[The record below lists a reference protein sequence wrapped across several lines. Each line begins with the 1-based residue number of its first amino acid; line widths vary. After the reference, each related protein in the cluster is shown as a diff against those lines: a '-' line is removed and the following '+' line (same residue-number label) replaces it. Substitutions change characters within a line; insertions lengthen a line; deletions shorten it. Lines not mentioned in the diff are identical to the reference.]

1 MIPQKLFPFFLF
13 FCLWIAIPL
22 QGLEIYVDSD
32 PKSPSTMASGEANN
46 PFKDLTQAWNKVQQ
60 FLVSDEIQ
68 NEDIVLYLKASQVG
82 YAHPEGVNISNKIGE
97 KKIQSLTIKAW
108 DDVSLALNDF
118 PLECASLPRLQAS
131 EKPWKFANIP
141 NITLTGL
148 SFTSERKIWISEA
161 NDTTVSDVCLSSA
174 SKGLM
179 QATTAIILSNVQRP
193 IFKSMMLNLDGYVN
207 LVNFTNEDPIGLSTR
222 VKVKD
227 IAVFVSSVS
236 TYSVFWGSC
245 FEFRVRDYQ
254 TPKFLTKPRLL
265 NWKSSQELTVKNVN
279 LKFTREDGNSRY
291 LPLLG
296 TFTGFDSVFID
307 SFAIEGQYFYMERM
321 TPFRIYDTVTVN
333 ITRTSFNNNFFVTE
347 AKGIPAAA
355 RFSLYTVRNAQNVS
369 ISNISVLENQY
380 ILQKTYVNVQPPY
393 FQLAIVDGVLNLTL
407 RDVDV
412 KSNKFTGDV
421 NLVQVISEEFTQVDQ
436 ITVRN
441 LNVTN
446 TTNEIMR
453 AFSFLTVSK
462 SWLKSFDIRDL
473 QAANSTIYGKLL
485 RFENLIEEKSNNTL
499 FFEKIQ
505 IYNCTSRDFGLVYFQ
520 AKSLEKDPLPQVQYY
535 YLKMEQLIVVNNNFT
550 GLYIQ
555 DWNDQTS
562 LIEIQ
567 NAKIYLEGAM
577 ITHNVF
583 DHHHMILLQ
592 KQYSSVFLMS
602 CSIDSNTFSQ
612 ASFIKTKFD
621 PLPQTIQT
629 SICHPKTG
637 IISPFYRFAFINFVN
652 FTQLTLKDTALMS
665 LNMPYLNVGFNRFEA
680 ITIDHARILE
690 AGGYDPA
697 TCGMKDFTFQ
707 RNEKIEAQVLEE
719 VDGRFLTLFDGFF
732 TTQIFN
738 PLSIVYCST
747 INFNDFRTINLTT
760 GNVTLTLKKYDFQQ
774 GSMSFMSNNITGLLC
789 YDNAVNLVESIGS
802 IQALGFVENNLTLT
816 LNLNSFL
823 KFSEFKDNK
832 MLIIT
837 KNHISG
843 FAGHSCF
850 IISGASL
857 TTTKIVTNVIERSRF
872 FHSIFDLDI
881 SQNNALQVWYEN
893 QFNDNILDA
902 KDRSLIDIEDSE
914 GKSMLPVNPMK
925 ISKSVSSML
934 LVNIERN
941 EGAIYFHNNDM
952 IGNRIQVADDSLYAK
967 LSYLLV
973 TIEASKSRKE
983 FVMSKLRFINNTY
996 HNVKNFTLHKELNGL
1011 FSLLIGNSKCII
1023 SNSEFKNIDIDSQG
1037 NGLFFIA
1044 SNETTMMNNQFSNIT
1059 MYRENA
1065 ILDLMSIYVHIHSNN
1080 FNDIKLAGAGIF
1092 MLNPTS
1098 PNEGKAYVNTVHF
1111 YDNILKN
1118 CKVSGASLGGEMG
1131 NILNMKDISVFMWV
1145 TKNTIV
1151 DSFDQNPAFYFTNS
1165 LCQACVFDENSFEI
1179 TSASAPENRFYEI
1192 HHSKGSYSIADN
1204 TIAYSGLDHDHS
1216 DLFFVA
1222 KKSPL
1227 AEITIKNLKQTRE
1240 NPKSSLRLVQIDSG
1254 SLKIQDLE
1262 IKDTIYTKD
1271 QFVIQVLGDETNL
1284 YNAVILMNN
1293 VTLQNLTFVPPQ
1305 GTSEEN
1311 TGVIDWK
1318 STASKDEEHDWHF
1331 MIQNSTFKDIVDNSA
1346 IVVRAPEIGTLLV
1359 LNSSFVNLKSKQ
1371 GSALN
1376 LLTTGDRLSQI
1387 GVNSCEFIDNFAS
1400 QAGGAIFM
1408 NPADYMIGQNNFT
1421 NNHAKSLGGAVYIS
1435 SQERSFNLASCNYTN
1450 NTASVGNDIVSAI
1463 KGLKL
1468 EFTSDEKNGLRIE
1481 EHASKGFET
1490 KFILRNSSTR
1500 AIIST
1505 ALNVS
1510 FYDYNGFPTLDLN
1523 DQGNSYVS
1531 LYFGN
1536 NKMNQKRLT
1545 SVACTETGCYVDQLN
1560 VILSGEEDEVVNVQV
1575 EYSSVS
1581 RSGIKSTWETSFE
1594 IELRACVS
1602 GEHFNNV
1609 TLTCDYCPPGT
1620 YSMVPSSPCQDCP
1633 MNATCKGGNSF
1644 EAKSGYWKANSDT
1657 TPTPS
1662 SVVECRKDGII
1673 RCEGGLENDG
1683 CAVGFT
1689 GTKCETCDFKNGF
1702 VQSGP
1707 FNCQRCEDPHRKL
1720 ILMGIGLLLYVIYK
1734 AICIRKLYSSNET
1747 EGDDEKKLYEASEKK
1762 YYVRLLILYTQ
1773 ILSLLLLFNMEMK
1786 GKLSSF
1792 LQIGN
1797 PSEFLQVNLQC
1808 SMLALGVNS
1817 DYFIYD
1823 STLIILASPFL
1834 QMLLI
1839 VVLMKIFVRGLKMSG
1854 LIWST
1859 IVFTLL
1865 LEQPGIVG
1873 NLTSFLSCSDD
1884 HMTLY
1889 PNWSCQDQNYL
1900 FFKEFIITP
1909 NLIFWAGILPAFVF
1923 LSLFFRRNK
1932 LEQVCVRKT
1941 WGAFYDFNNKRH
1953 HYWSIFV
1960 MIFTLTV
1967 SYVTYNLQADAKACA
1982 FTLFLLLC
1990 SYQFL
1995 TRLVQPFKYPS
2006 FNFIEGLTFNLL
2018 MITVILGYYTLDNKQ
2033 PTLKNIAYGVIG
2045 GLNSLMFVF
2054 LVLKVSDLAGKRRL
2068 NSIIARLKRVFAG
2081 ERRDDDEDGLKERL
2095 LLSEEGDY
2103 LSRNQ
2108 SVAFDELKDK
2118 KMAFYM
2124 GTRNTDDV
2132 VL

>member
-1 MIPQKLFPFFLF
+1 MIPQKFLIFFL
-13 FCLWIAIPL
+13 LIGIWTSLPT

-32 PKSPSTMASGEANN
+32 QKSPTTTPTGETND
-46 PFKDLTQAWNKVQQ
+46 PFKDLTQAWNKIQE
-60 FLVSDEIQ
+60 FLASDEIH
-68 NEDIVLYLKASQVG
+68 NEELVIYLKASKIG
-82 YAHPEGVNISNKIGE
+82 YAHPEGVNISNKHGE
-97 KKIQSLTIKAW
+97 KKIDSLTIKSW

-118 PLECASLPRLQAS
+118 TLDCSNLPKLEASD
-131 EKPWKFANIP
+131 KPWKFANIP
-141 NITLTGL
+141 NVTLRGL
-148 SFTSERKIWISEA
+148 SFTSERKIWINDA

-174 SKGLM
+174 SKGVM
-179 QATTAIILSNVQRP
+179 QANTAIILSNIQRP
-193 IFKSMMLNLDGYVN
+193 VFKSLMLDLNGYVN
-207 LVNFTNEDPIGLSTR
+207 LVNLTNEDPMSLSTR

-245 FEFRVRDYQ
+245 FEFRIRDYE
-254 TPKFLTKPRLL
+254 TPKFLSKPRLM
-265 NWKSSQELTVKNVN
+265 NWKSSQELSVKNVN
-279 LKFTREDGNSRY
+279 LKFVRKDGNSRY

-296 TFTGFDSVFID
+296 TFTGFDSVTID

-321 TPFRIYDTVTVN
+321 TPFKIFDTVTVN
-333 ITRTSFNNNFFVTE
+333 ITRTLFNNNFFVTE

-355 RFSLYTVRNAQNVS
+355 RFSLYTVGNAQNVS
-369 ISNISVLENQY
+369 ISNISVFENQY
-380 ILQKTYVNVQPPY
+380 ILQKTYINVQPPY
-393 FQLAIVDGVLNLTL
+393 FQLAILDGVLNFTL
-407 RDVDV
+407 KDIDV

-446 TTNEIMR
+446 TTNEMMR
-453 AFSFLTVSK
+453 TFSFLTVTG
-462 SWLKSFDIRDL
+462 SWLRSFDIRDV
-473 QAANSTIYGKLL
+473 QASNSTIYGKLL
-485 RFENLIEEKSNNTL
+485 RFENLREEKSNNTF

-505 IYNCTSRDFGLVYFQ
+505 IYNCSSRDFGLIYFQ

-535 YLKMEQLIVVNNNFT
+535 YLKMEQLIVMNNNFT

-562 LIEIQ
+562 FIDIQ
-567 NAKIYLEGAM
+567 NAKIYIEGSIIAYN
-577 ITHNVF
+577 TF
-583 DHHHMILLQ
+583 DHYHMILLQ
-592 KQYSSVFLMS
+592 KQYSSIFMMS

-612 ASFIKTKFD
+612 ANFIKTKFD
-621 PLPQTIQT
+621 ALPQTLQT
-629 SICHPKTG
+629 AICQPKAG

-665 LNMPYLNVGFNRFEA
+665 LNMPYLNVAFNRFEGV
-680 ITIDHARILE
+680 IIDHARILE
-690 AGGYDPA
+690 AGDYDPA
-697 TCGMKDFTFQ
+697 TCGMKDFTFK
-707 RNEKIEAQVLEE
+707 RNEAIEEQVLEE
-719 VDGRFLTLFDGFF
+719 VDERFWALFDGDLA
-732 TTQIFN
+732 TQLFN
-738 PLSIVYCST
+738 PLQIIYSST
-747 INFNDFRTINLTT
+747 INYNDFRSINLTT
-760 GNVTLTLKKYDFQQ
+760 GNLVTLKKYDFQQ
-774 GSMSFMSNNITGLLC
+774 GSISFMFNNITGLIC
-789 YDNAVNLVESIGS
+789 YDSAVNLVESIGS
-802 IQALGFVENNLTLT
+802 IHALGFVENNLTLT

-823 KFSEFKDNK
+823 KFSEFKDNR
-832 MLIIT
+832 MLIILR
-837 KNHISG
+837 NHVSA
-843 FAGHSCF
+843 FAGYSCF
-850 IISGASL
+850 IISGATL
-857 TTTKIVTNVIERSRF
+857 TTTKIVSNKIERSRF
-872 FHSIFDLDI
+872 FHSIFDIDI
-881 SQNNALQVWYEN
+881 SQNNALQTWYDN
-893 QFNDNILDA
+893 QVNDNILDA

-952 IGNRIQVADDSLYAK
+952 IGNQIQVADESLYAK

-983 FVMSKLRFINNTY
+983 FVMNKFRFINNTY
-996 HNVKNFTLHKELNGL
+996 HNVKNFTFHKELNGL

-1023 SNSEFKNIDIDSQG
+1023 SNSEFKNVKIDSQG

-1044 SNETTMMNNQFSNIT
+1044 ANETSMMNNEYANIT
-1059 MYRENA
+1059 MYKDNA
-1065 ILDLMSIYVHIHSNN
+1065 ILDLMSIHVSIHSNT
-1080 FNDIKLAGAGIF
+1080 FTDIKLAGVGIF

-1098 PNEGKAYVNTVHF
+1098 PTEGKLYINPVYFYQNTF
-1111 YDNILKN
+1111 KN
-1118 CKVSGASLGGEMG
+1118 CKVAGASIAVEMG
-1131 NILNMKDISVFMWV
+1131 NILNIKDMHVALWV
-1145 TKNTIV
+1145 NKNTII
-1151 DSFDQNPAFYFTNS
+1151 DSFDQNPAVYFSNS
-1165 LCQACVFDENSFEI
+1165 LCQTCLFDENSFEI
-1179 TSASAPENRFYEI
+1179 TSASAEENRFYEI
-1192 HHSKGSYSIADN
+1192 YESKGTYHIGDNRISYSW
-1204 TIAYSGLDHDHS
+1204 LDHDHS

-1227 AEITIKNLKQTRE
+1227 AEITIKNLKQTKE
-1240 NPKSSLRLVQIDSG
+1240 NPRSSLRLAQIDSG
-1254 SLKIQDLE
+1254 ILKIDDVE

-1271 QFVIQVLGDETNL
+1271 QFIVQVLGDEMNL
-1284 YNAVILMNN
+1284 YQAAILITNM
-1293 VTLQNLTFVPPQ
+1293 TLQNLTFVPSE
-1305 GTSEEN
+1305 GVSEEN

-1318 STASKDEEHDWHF
+1318 SLASDKDHYWYF
-1331 MIQNSTFKDIVDNSA
+1331 VMQKCKFKDILGNSA
-1346 IVVRAPEIGTLLV
+1346 VVVRAPKMDTFMV
-1359 LNSSFVNLKSKQ
+1359 LESSFVNLKSKQ

-1376 LLTTGDRLSQI
+1376 LLTTGANLSQI
-1387 GVNSCEFIDNFAS
+1387 IVTNCEFIDNIAS

-1408 NPADYMIGQNNFT
+1408 NRANYTIEQNNFT

-1435 SQERSFNLASCNYTN
+1435 SQESSFNLKNCYTN
-1450 NTASVGNDIVSAI
+1450 NTASVGNNVVSSI

-1468 EFTSDEKNGLRIE
+1468 EFTADESNGLRIE
-1481 EHASKGFET
+1481 EHPGEGFET
-1490 KFILRNSSTR
+1490 KFIVRNASTR

-1523 DQGNSYVS
+1523 DQDNSYVS

-1536 NKMNQKRLT
+1536 NKMNQKKLT
-1545 SVACTETGCYVDQLN
+1545 SVACSEIGCYFDQLN
-1560 VILSGEEDEVVNVQV
+1560 VILSGEKDEVINVQV
-1575 EYSSVS
+1575 EYSSAS
-1581 RSGIKSTWETSFE
+1581 KSGIKSTWETSFD

-1633 MNATCKGGNSF
+1633 INATCKGGFSF
-1644 EAKSGYWKANSDT
+1644 EAKSGYWKASSDT
-1657 TPTPS
+1657 IPTPGS
-1662 SVVECRKDGII
+1662 LIECRKDGII

-1689 GTKCETCDFKNGF
+1689 GAKCETCDFKNGF

-1707 FNCQRCEDPHRKL
+1707 FNCRKCQDPWRKL
-1720 ILMGIGLLLYVIYK
+1720 TLMGIGFLFYLIYK
-1734 AICIRKLYSSNET
+1734 AVCIRKLYSSNET
-1747 EGDDEKKLYEASEKK
+1747 QGDDEKKLYEASEKK
-1762 YYVRLLILYTQ
+1762 YYVRLLMVYTQ
-1773 ILSLLLLFNMEMK
+1773 ILSLLFLFNMEMK

-1808 SMLALGVNS
+1808 SMLALGINS
-1817 DYFIYD
+1817 DNFIYD
-1823 STLIILASPFL
+1823 STLIILASPFVQIFVIIL
-1834 QMLLI
+1834 
-1839 VVLMKIFVRGLKMSG
+1839 LMKIFVRGLKMSG

-1859 IVFTLL
+1859 IVFIFL

-1873 NLTSFLSCSDD
+1873 NLTSFLSCSGD

-1889 PNWSCQDQNYL
+1889 PNWSCQDPKYL
-1900 FFKEFIITP
+1900 FYKKLIVTP
-1909 NLIFWAGILPAFVF
+1909 ALIFWAGILPGFVL

-1932 LEQVCVRKT
+1932 LEQVSVRGT
-1941 WGAFYDFNNKRH
+1941 WGVFYDFNNKRN
-1953 HYWSIFV
+1953 HYWSVFV
-1960 MIFTLTV
+1960 MMFTLSV
-1967 SYVTYNLQADAKACA
+1967 SYITYNFQADPKACA

-1995 TRLVQPFKYPS
+1995 TRLVQPYKYPS
-2006 FNFIEGLTFNLL
+2006 FNFVEGLAFNLL
-2018 MITVILGYYTLDNKQ
+2018 MITVILGYYTLDNNQ

-2054 LVLKVSDLAGKRRL
+2054 LVLKVSDIAGKRRL
-2068 NSIIARLKRVFAG
+2068 NNVIGRLKRVFAG
-2081 ERRDDDEDGLKERL
+2081 ERKDDDEDGLKEKL

-2108 SVAFDELKDK
+2108 SVAFDEIKDK

-2124 GTRNTDDV
+2124 GTRNNDDV